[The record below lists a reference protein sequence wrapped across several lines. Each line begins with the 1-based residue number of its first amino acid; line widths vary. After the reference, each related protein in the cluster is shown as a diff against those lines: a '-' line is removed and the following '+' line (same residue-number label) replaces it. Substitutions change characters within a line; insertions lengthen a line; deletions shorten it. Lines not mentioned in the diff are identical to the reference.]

1 MQPETTEAYR
11 PISALRV
18 ISVYPSA
25 TLALETLSTVLHLSR
40 ATLTDLLGR
49 TPVLLPVPPGQDA
62 RRLRGFL
69 MAMGLRVADC
79 DPCLADRFD
88 LCIQPKPGTALDP
101 LMDVLRPVL
110 EPFFPISEAMLRD
123 GLLAP
128 DGLVLPLLSA
138 PAAASLARR
147 LRRLRQVSVMQSRS
161 SDAVYDVFAPSTGSQ
176 VLTSHVRL
184 LGYGEDPLT
193 GALAAGLD
201 RHVAG
206 HLARRFPQARVI
218 DRAFQRFD
226 VLLTRINGS
235 ISDDVADFLT
245 GRTGLTRD
253 HFDIVSPASPLRLET
268 ALLRSSAL
276 RFRHDYASIGLPTFA
291 TLSHPVETV

>member
-25 TLALETLSTVLHLSR
+25 ALALETLGAVLHLSR

-49 TPVLLPVPPGQDA
+49 TPILLPVPPGQDA

-79 DPCLADRFD
+79 DPRLADRFD
-88 LCIQPKPGTALDP
+88 LCIQPKADAALDP
-101 LMDVLRPVL
+101 LVNVLRPVL
-110 EPFFPISEAMLRD
+110 ESVVPVTEPALRA
-123 GLLAP
+123 GLAAP
-128 DGLVLPLLSA
+128 DGLFLPLLSA
-138 PAAASLARR
+138 PVAASLVRR
-147 LRRLRQVSVMQSRS
+147 LRRVRQVSVMQSRS
-161 SDAVYDVFAPSTGSQ
+161 SDAVYDVFAPSAGLQ
-176 VLTSHVRL
+176 GLTSHLRL
-184 LGYGEDPLT
+184 LGYAEDPLT

-201 RHVAG
+201 RHIAG

-226 VLLTRINGS
+226 VLLTRINGA
-235 ISDDVADFLT
+235 IGDDIADFLT
-245 GRTGLTRD
+245 GRTGLGRD
-253 HFDIVSPASPLRLET
+253 HFDIVSPVIPLRLET

-276 RFRHDYASIGLPTFA
+276 RFRHDYASIGLPTFV
-291 TLSHPVETV
+291 TLSHPVTPA